1 MDGQEHHISASVG
14 ITVCPH
20 DADEPTQLVKNADM
34 AMYRAKVTGR
44 NRYQFF
50 QEEMNRAF
58 QARKSLERDLRKAL
72 SENELELFYQPQ
84 VDAQSG
90 AIIGA
95 EALVRWHHPTQGLIS
110 PAEFVPI
117 AEESGLILPLGEWVL
132 HTACAQNRAWQQLG
146 LPPIRVAIN
155 LSAVQFL
162 YRDLVDKVMGALQVS
177 GLPAQYLELEIT
189 EGILMRDTDLAV
201 AALHRM
207 SAAGIS
213 IAIDDFGTGYSSM
226 AYLKRFPVS
235 KVKIDRA
242 FVSEVTRDRGD
253 AAIVSAVIS
262 LAHGLGLKV
271 SAEGVETIEQ
281 MWHLCRHGC
290 DEIQGYY
297 FGWPMPADQ
306 FAAYLCDP
314 PHRSA
319 ARGAV

>member
-1 MDGQEHHISASVG
+1 VARLGGDEFALIQTGITDTLGAVRFAQKLLDRLAEPLAMDGQEHHISASVG

-95 EALVRWHHPTQGLIS
+95 EALVRWHHPTQGPIS

-146 LPPIRVAIN
+146 LAPIRVAIN

-201 AALHRM
+201 AALH
-207 SAAGIS
+207 G
-213 IAIDDFGTGYSSM
+213 
-226 AYLKRFPVS
+226 
-235 KVKIDRA
+235 
-242 FVSEVTRDRGD
+242 
-253 AAIVSAVIS
+253 
-262 LAHGLGLKV
+262 
-271 SAEGVETIEQ
+271 
-281 MWHLCRHGC
+281 
-290 DEIQGYY
+290 
-297 FGWPMPADQ
+297 
-306 FAAYLCDP
+306 
-314 PHRSA
+314 
-319 ARGAV
+319 